1 MMRRLLPIVL
11 VLLSACSSIPQPRS
25 SAYHGSDADLGVTRV
40 VHGTLIVEL
49 TGTRLLVDPWFH
61 SSLTLRQAEALGLMP
76 DALPTFAAVLLTD
89 DDSDHFDASILT
101 TLAASVPRAVV
112 PPSLRDRAASV
123 GFKEVIALRPWE
135 KATIDGA
142 TITAVPTMSGATE
155 SGYVAEKNGVRAF
168 VAPARTTPGA
178 LVDIATAF
186 PSLDV
191 AMLPIGGRRVMGVLR
206 EMDAAQAAQATATL
220 KPKKVV
226 PIGYGATGVPP
237 FVWYPTGAVQA
248 FADDLASRKLK
259 DRLIVL
265 QPGESWHRYE

>member
-1 MMRRLLPIVL
+1 MRRLLPIL
-11 VLLSACSSIPQPRS
+11 LLLSACSSIPQPRS

-40 VHGTLIVEL
+40 VHATVVVEL

-89 DDSDHFDASILT
+89 DDGDHFDESILT
-101 TLAASVPRAVV
+101 TMAASVPRAVV

-123 GFKEVIALRPWE
+123 GFKEVVTLRPWE
-135 KATIDGA
+135 KAVIDGA
-142 TITAVPTMSGATE
+142 TITAVPTMSGAKE

-168 VAPARTTPGA
+168 VAPARTNPSA

-191 AMLPIGGRRVMGVLR
+191 AMLPIGGRRVMGMLS
-206 EMDAAQAAQATATL
+206 EMDPEQAAQATATL

-237 FVWYPTGAVQA
+237 FVMYPTDPVAA
-248 FADDLASRKLK
+248 FRDDLKSRKLA